1 MAETPDI
8 LFENE
13 DLKNRLEAMEKSRNH
28 FCERAKALES
38 SARKCLQYFK
48 DLQVQNKE
56 LALEIVSLRSQLSK
70 AHIVIG
76 EMMCE
81 KQNGF

>member
-1 MAETPDI
+1 MAELPDI

-13 DLKNRLEAMEKSRNH
+13 NLKTRLEAMKKSRDNY
-28 FCERAKALES
+28 FDLVKELES
-38 SARKCLQYFK
+38 SARKCLEDVK
-48 DLQVQNKE
+48 LLQVQNKE

-76 EMMCE
+76 ELMCD

>member
-13 DLKNRLEAMEKSRNH
+13 DLKTRLEAMKKSRDH
-28 FCERAKALES
+28 YFDLVKELES
-38 SARKCLQYFK
+38 SARKCLEDVK
-48 DLQVQNKE
+48 VLQAQNKE

-76 EMMCE
+76 ELMCD

>member
-1 MAETPDI
+1 MAEVPDI

-13 DLKNRLEAMEKSRNH
+13 DLRQRLEAMRKSRDH
-28 FCERAKALES
+28 YHDLVKELES
-38 SARKCLQYFK
+38 SARKCLEDVK
-48 DLQVQNKE
+48 VLHVQNKD
-56 LALEIVSLRSQLSK
+56 LALEIVSLRSQVSK

-76 EMMCE
+76 ELMCE